1 MRARK
6 GGFGTDGGLLGA
18 IMRQNQSNYPPL
30 VLSSPTSK
38 AADWAEGRHSERMNE
53 GVEEYPHPQVDL
65 GGKRKEEETIK
76 VAARSI
82 YFEGRDK

>member
-6 GGFGTDGGLLGA
+6 GGFWTDGGLLGA

-38 AADWAEGRHSERMNE
+38 AADWAEGRHSEGMNE
-53 GVEEYPHPQVDL
+53 GVEEYAQV
-65 GGKRKEEETIK
+65 EEEK
-76 VAARSI
+76 ER
-82 YFEGRDK
+82 KKKH